1 MHTYE
6 VTHRVGH
13 SARNMFDLVA
23 DIEQYPDYLPLC
35 ESMKIT
41 RSEEREHK
49 RVLIAK
55 MEVGYKLIRESLTT
69 EVVLDPA
76 ERLILVQYLDGPF
89 SFLENRWRF
98 TPLTDTSCDIHFFI
112 RYSFRS
118 RMLERLMGGLFA
130 KAVRKY
136 TEAFEERADKVFGP
150 PSMKPRPISA

>member
-23 DIEQYPDYLPLC
+23 DIEKYPGYLPLC
-35 ESMKIT
+35 EDLKIVST
-41 RSEEREHK
+41 EERNDK

-55 MEVGYKLIRESLTT
+55 MQVGYKLIRESFTT

-76 ERLILVQYLDGPF
+76 DRLILVEYLDGPF

-98 TPLTDTSCDIHFFI
+98 MPLTDTSCDIHFFI

-118 RMLERLMGGLFA
+118 RMLERMMGGLFA

-136 TEAFEERADKVFGP
+136 SEAFEERANQIYGP
-150 PSMKPRPISA
+150 PSMKPRAIGA

>member
-13 SARNMFDLVA
+13 SARDMFNLVA

-35 ESMKIT
+35 EAMRIV
-41 RSEEREHK
+41 RNEERDDK

-55 MEVGYKLIRESLTT
+55 MQVGYKFIRESLTT

-76 ERLILVQYLDGPF
+76 DRVISVQYLDGPF

-98 TPLTDTSCDIHFFI
+98 VPLTDRSCDIHFFI

-118 RMLERLMGGLFA
+118 HMLERLMGGLFA

-136 TEAFEERADKVFGP
+136 TEAFEQRADKVYGR
-150 PSMKPRPISA
+150 PSIKPRSIGA

>member
-1 MHTYE
+1 MHSYE

-13 SARNMFDLVA
+13 SARNMFNLVA

-35 ESMKIT
+35 ESLRIT
-41 RSEEREHK
+41 RSEERDHK
-49 RVLIAK
+49 RVLIAR

-76 ERLILVQYLDGPF
+76 ERLILVEYLDGPF

-136 TEAFEERADKVFGP
+136 TEAFEERADKVYGP
-150 PSMKPRPISA
+150 PSMKPRSIGG